1 MIFLK
6 LSKNMD
12 SRNNRFQLILILSL
26 IGMVIFLTWR
36 ISGIRKSINDQT
48 DDLKK
53 SIIVADK
60 VLKESQGQYAKLVNY
75 YNTERDLM
83 KQLKKDNEDLY
94 KTIKKQDEKLLSI
107 TSAIITL
114 DRKVVEGFGQ
124 PDPIDTNRLNLSLK
138 YPNEK
143 EPFVF
148 WDGWVNK
155 NTAAYR
161 GTFSFGKLPIQ
172 IVLTEESRGLWKSRL
187 VGPTWLKVDSL
198 KIVSLPPDEYP
209 VIKEKKIQWLVG
221 GNYIY
226 GLNSKLS
233 GIGINFGV
241 NLFNSHNI
249 VLGANTFQQVSA
261 GYLFKIKSFKRK

>member
-1 MIFLK
+1 
-6 LSKNMD
+6 MD
-12 SRNNRFQLILILSL
+12 NRNNRFQQILIAAL
-26 IGMVIFLTWR
+26 IGIVIFLAWR
-36 ISGIRKSINDQT
+36 MAGIQGSIEDQT

-53 SIIVADK
+53 SIIASDK
-60 VLKESQGQYAKLVNY
+60 LLKESEGRYAKLVDY
-75 YNTERDLM
+75 YKTEKDLM
-83 KQLKKDNEDLY
+83 KQLKGDNEELY
-94 KTIKKQDEKLLSI
+94 QTIKKQDEKLLSI

-124 PDPIDTNRLNLSLK
+124 TDPVDTNKLNISLK

-143 EPFVF
+143 DPFVF

-187 VGPTWLKVDSL
+187 VGPEWLKVDSL
-198 KIVSLPPDEYP
+198 QITSLPPEEYQ
-209 VIKEKKIQWLVG
+209 VVKEKKVQWLVG
-221 GNYIY
+221 GTYSY

-249 VLGANTFQQVSA
+249 VLGANTFQQVSV